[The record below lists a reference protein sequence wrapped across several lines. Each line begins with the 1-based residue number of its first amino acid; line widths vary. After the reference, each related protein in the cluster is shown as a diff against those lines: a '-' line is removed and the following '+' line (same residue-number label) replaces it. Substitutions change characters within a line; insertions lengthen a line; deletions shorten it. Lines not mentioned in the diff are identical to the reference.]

1 MPYKERLKLYEQI
14 SDARKRPLIVYVTSF
29 RENASA
35 LMGGD
40 VISQFAKVLSR
51 IPSGKDG
58 VDILIVSNG
67 GDPIV
72 PWRIICMLRER
83 FDKIG
88 ALLPWAAYSAATLL
102 ALGADEIVMHPF
114 SNLGPVDPQLTTR
127 RKIPGRPVGQDT
139 ETLSFSAEDIRYF
152 LDFVKS
158 DIGISDQEQLQQSFE
173 LICKEVGSIPIGM
186 AKRSTQLSLSMSAKL
201 LNLHIK
207 DSSRAK
213 AISEALSGSF
223 FHHGYAVGRKEAKKM
238 GLPVV
243 EADEVIEDKIWA
255 VWQDIEK
262 EMECEKPFN
271 PVELALADQQ
281 VSVLIEPVKQIQMPA
296 NLPQPMAQQMYNHI
310 LQQINVVE
318 VPPIDY
324 NLFQATLECSY
335 CKSEF
340 RTKGK
345 INAVR
350 LPNMSLAVNVLP
362 ISSGWC
368 FSENEQVKE

>member
-1 MPYKERLKLYEQI
+1 MSYKERLELYEQI

-40 VISQFAKVLSR
+40 VISQFAKLLSK
-51 IPSGKDG
+51 IPSEKDS

-72 PWRIICMLRER
+72 SWRIICMLREK

-88 ALLPWAAYSAATLL
+88 ALLPWAAYSAATLV

-114 SNLGPVDPQLTTR
+114 SNLGPVDPQLRTK
-127 RKIPGRPVGQDT
+127 RKIPGRPAGQDT

-186 AKRSTQLSLSMSAKL
+186 AKRSTQLSLSMSEKL

-223 FHHGYAVGRKEAKKM
+223 YHHGYAVGRKEAQKM

-243 EADEVIEDKIWA
+243 EADEGIEEKLWA

-271 PVELALADQQ
+271 PVELVFAEPQ
-281 VSVLIEPVKQIQMPA
+281 VSALIEPVKQIQVPA
-296 NLPQPMAQQMYNHI
+296 NLPQQVVQQMYKSV
-310 LQQINVVE
+310 LQQISIVE

-324 NLFQATLECSY
+324 NIFQATLECCC

-345 INAVR
+345 INVVR
-350 LPNMSLAVNVLP
+350 SPDMGLVVNVLP